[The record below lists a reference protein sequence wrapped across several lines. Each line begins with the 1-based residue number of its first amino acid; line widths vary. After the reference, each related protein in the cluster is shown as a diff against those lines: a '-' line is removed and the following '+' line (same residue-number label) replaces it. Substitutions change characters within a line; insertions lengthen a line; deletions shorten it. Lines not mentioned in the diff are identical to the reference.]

1 MDQIATLLARVSD
14 LRNLAHVSTDP
25 AVREELLAIAAELE
39 AIAQRTSSGD
49 STGSSPRGEP
59 ARARPVHLPSPRAR
73 RGAAANEKA

>member
-49 STGSSPRGEP
+49 
-59 ARARPVHLPSPRAR
+59 
-73 RGAAANEKA
+73 

>member
-1 MDQIATLLARVSD
+1 MTAVENLRWWARPGRHIGSAVIDQIATLLARVSD

-49 STGSSPRGEP
+49 
-59 ARARPVHLPSPRAR
+59 
-73 RGAAANEKA
+73 